1 MLENT
6 MPTLDKRSI
15 QMIPS
20 LGKGEVV
27 VTGNA
32 IQVPVFVKVS
42 PTIIRPKSDDVV
54 LTNIWSESN

>member
-6 MPTLDKRSI
+6 MPTLDRRSL

-20 LGKGEVV
+20 LGKGEAV

-32 IQVPVFVKVS
+32 IQVPVFIKVD
-42 PTIIRPKSDDVV
+42 PTMIRPKSDDVV
-54 LTNIWSESN
+54 LTDIWTKKN

>member
-6 MPTLDKRSI
+6 MPTLDKRSL

-20 LGKGEVV
+20 LGKGEAV

-32 IQVPVFVKVS
+32 IQVPVFVKIPLMAV
-42 PTIIRPKSDDVV
+42 RPKSDDVV
-54 LTNIWSESN
+54 LTNIWTSQN